1 MEGTQTGARQ
11 LDKIATAE
19 IVVKGHPGNSRFT
32 NRRLPRLRRQGT
44 RQQTTVRREE
54 AVAILVLMST
64 RRVFL
69 VKLAAGAVSVT
80 AVLAGAQSLAAA
92 AGRAAISRAARPI
105 ATLGIQL
112 YTVRDAM
119 AADFEGTLE
128 RLAGMGYDEVEFA
141 GYFGRSPAHVRAI
154 LDGLG
159 LDAPAAH
166 VPLEAL
172 RDELEATLDM
182 AAAAGHSWVV
192 CPWIAPAERSS
203 DGYLQLADLLNRAGE
218 AGRKLGLRVA
228 YHNHEFEFEPLGSAD
243 TLPLEL
249 LLRRTD
255 PTFVDFELDLFW
267 VAQAGHE
274 SLDWFARHPGRFPL
288 VHVKDMDGSTERRMV
303 DPGRGVIDFPAIV
316 DRREQ
321 AGIRHWF
328 VEHDQPEN
336 PFGTARVGIDYL
348 RGLRSRSR

>member
-1 MEGTQTGARQ
+1 
-11 LDKIATAE
+11 
-19 IVVKGHPGNSRFT
+19 
-32 NRRLPRLRRQGT
+32 
-44 RQQTTVRREE
+44 
-54 AVAILVLMST
+54 MST
-64 RRVFL
+64 RRAFL
-69 VKLAAGAVSVT
+69 VNLAAGSV
-80 AVLAGAQSLAAA
+80 ASAAA
-92 AGRAAISRAARPI
+92 LASASSLVAATGRAAISRAARPL

-141 GYFGRSPAHVRAI
+141 GYFGRSPAHVRTI

-172 RDELEATLDM
+172 RDDLESTLDA
-182 AAAAGHSWVV
+182 AAAAGHTWVV
-192 CPWIAPAERSS
+192 CPWIAPAGRSP
-203 DGYLQLADLLNRAGE
+203 DGYLQLADVLNRAGE
-218 AGRKLGLRVA
+218 ACRKLGLRVA
-228 YHNHEFEFEPLGSAD
+228 YHNHEFEFEPLASAD
-243 TLPLEL
+243 VLPYEL

-255 PTFVDFELDLFW
+255 PAFVDFELDLFW

-288 VHVKDMDGSTERRMV
+288 VHVKDMDGSPERRMV

-328 VEHDQPEN
+328 VEHDQPED

>member
-1 MEGTQTGARQ
+1 MEGTQTGAPH

-19 IVVKGHPGNSRFT
+19 FVVKGNPGDSRYT

-54 AVAILVLMST
+54 AVAILVLMNT
-64 RRVFL
+64 RRAFL

-80 AVLAGAQSLAAA
+80 AALAGAQSLAAA
-92 AGRAAISRAARPI
+92 ASRAAISRAARPLAAI
-105 ATLGIQL
+105 GIQL

-128 RLAGMGYDEVEFA
+128 RLARMGYDEVEFA
-141 GYFGRSPAHVRAI
+141 GYFGRSPARVRAI

-159 LDAPAAH
+159 LAAPAAH

-172 RDELEATLDM
+172 RDDLQATLDT
-182 AAAAGHSWVV
+182 AAAAGHKWVV

-203 DGYLQLADLLNRAGE
+203 DGYLRLADVLNRAGE
-218 AGRKLGLRVA
+218 AGRGMGLRAA
-228 YHNHEFEFEPLGSAD
+228 YHNHEFELEPLGSAD

-255 PTFVDFELDLFW
+255 PTLVDFELDVFW
-267 VAQAGHE
+267 VSHAGHQP
-274 SLDWFARHPGRFPL
+274 LDWFARHPARFVL
-288 VHVKDMDGSTERRMV
+288 VHVKDMDGSAERRMV
-303 DPGRGVIDFPAIV
+303 DPGRGVIDFPAIL
-316 DRREQ
+316 DRHEQ

-328 VEHDQPEN
+328 VEHDQPVD
-336 PFGTARVGIDYL
+336 PFGTARAGLDYL
-348 RGLRSRSR
+348 RGLRKS